1 MESPVQTADSATEA
15 GSAALAS
22 ANMPGWKKRVVI
34 FMTGQ
39 TISMFGS
46 FLVQYAILW
55 HLTLTTKS
63 GLVLALAV
71 IFGFVPQA
79 IVSIFAGVWADRVN
93 RRLMI
98 IVSDSTIALS
108 TLGLAL
114 LMLSGVDDLWLI
126 FLVMAV
132 RSIGAGVQMPA
143 VSAMI
148 PQIVPSDKLMQIN
161 GINSTIQSIMGLV
174 APVVAAAVYASF
186 SIVSIFFVDVFTAII
201 GVGMLAL
208 IKVPSLDRV
217 KSDEKPSYFADLKDG
232 LNYIF
237 THDLVRWV
245 MVVFAVVF
253 LLAVAPSN
261 LSPLFIARNFGTE
274 VWKLTVAEVTF
285 SLGMALGG
293 ALLALF
299 AKKVNRIAM
308 IIGVSI
314 FFGFVTIGMGLSTN
328 LIVFCI
334 LFFVIG
340 VAVPS
345 FYTSAMTMLQET
357 VEPERQGRVFGFVG
371 IVIALA
377 MPVGMAVLGPLA
389 DVIPIET
396 LFIICGIAMVV
407 AASAAALLPAGK
419 RAIAAAHAGVGQS
432 LDDQNAVVEAD
443 ATSAS
448 SSQTPKDQPND

>member
-1 MESPVQTADSATEA
+1 MQPQMSKDSAAEQITDA
-15 GSAALAS
+15 QAS
-22 ANMPGWKKRVVI
+22 ESMPGWKKRVAI
-34 FMTGQ
+34 FLTGQ

-63 GLVLALAV
+63 GGVLALAV

-98 IVSDSTIALS
+98 IVSDSVIALS

-114 LMLSGVDDLWLI
+114 LMLSGIDDLWLI

-132 RSIGAGVQMPA
+132 RSVGAGVQMPA
-143 VSAMI
+143 VSALL
-148 PQIVPSDKLMQIN
+148 PQIVPTDQLMRIN
-161 GINSTIQSIMGLV
+161 GINSTIQSALGLV
-174 APVVAAAVYASF
+174 APVAAAAVYASY
-186 SIVSIFFVDVFTAII
+186 SIVAIFFVDVVTAVI
-201 GVGMLAL
+201 GVGMLTL
-208 IKVPSLDRV
+208 IAVPSLSRV
-217 KSDEKPSYFADLKDG
+217 LSDEKPSYLADLRDG

-245 MVVFAVVF
+245 MIVFGVVF

-261 LSPLFIARNFGTE
+261 LSPLFIARNFGDE

-285 SLGMALGG
+285 SIGMAIGG

-299 AKKVNRIAM
+299 ANKVNRIAM

-314 FFGFVTIGMGLSTN
+314 FFGVITIGMGLSTN
-328 LIVFCI
+328 LIVFCV
-334 LFFVIG
+334 LFFIIG

-389 DVIPIET
+389 DIIPIET
-396 LFIICGIAMVV
+396 LFIYSGIAMVV
-407 AASAAALLPAGK
+407 AASAAVLLPGGR
-419 RAIAAAHAGVGQS
+419 RAIAAARASTGVS
-432 LDDQNAVVEAD
+432 
-443 ATSAS
+443 SA
-448 SSQTPKDQPND
+448 SQTPAVPPND

>member
-1 MESPVQTADSATEA
+1 
-15 GSAALAS
+15 
-22 ANMPGWKKRVVI
+22 MPGWQKRIAI

-55 HLTLTTKS
+55 HLTLSTKS
-63 GLVLALAV
+63 GVVLALAV
-71 IFGFVPQA
+71 VFGFVPQA

-98 IVSDSTIALS
+98 IASDSAIALS

-114 LMLSGVDDLWLI
+114 LMLSGIDDLWLI

-148 PQIVPSDKLMQIN
+148 PQIVPSDKLMRIN
-161 GINSTIQSIMGLV
+161 GINSTIASAMGLV
-174 APVVAAAVYASF
+174 APVVAAAVYANF
-186 SIVSIFFVDVFTAII
+186 SIVAIFFVDVFTAII

-208 IKVPSLDRV
+208 IKVPSLERV
-217 KSDEKPSYFADLKDG
+217 HSDEKPSYFADLKDG
-232 LNYIF
+232 LTYIF

-285 SLGMALGG
+285 SIGMAVGG
-293 ALLALF
+293 ALLALL
-299 AKKVNRIAM
+299 ANKVNRIAM

-314 FFGFVTIGMGLSTN
+314 FFGLLTIGMGLSTN
-328 LIVFCI
+328 LIVFCV

-371 IVIALA
+371 IVISLA

-389 DVIPIET
+389 DVMPIET
-396 LFIICGIAMVV
+396 LFIISGIAMVI
-407 AASAAALLPAGK
+407 AASAAVLLPAGR
-419 RAIAAAHAGVGQS
+419 RAIAAAHASTGVAEV
-432 LDDQNAVVEAD
+432 NAETKA
-443 ATSAS
+443 
-448 SSQTPKDQPND
+448 